1 MQEWAE
7 AFVPIGN
14 DAELEAA
21 GLQEFESRE
30 NVIEN
35 APGVSLRETTV

>member
-1 MQEWAE
+1 MQQLAE
-7 AFVPIGN
+7 AFVPVGN
-14 DAELEAA
+14 DTELEAA

-35 APGVSLRETTV
+35 APGVGLREAIV